1 MGIVKYNKS
10 RVPGFKNVLEDF
22 FGRDVS
28 DFLGTSA
35 DIVPAVN
42 VKEEDKGF
50 HVDVAAPG
58 MEKGDFKVN
67 IDNDTLTISAE
78 KEVNKEEE
86 NEKYS
91 RKEFSYSS
99 FSRSFVLPK
108 SADKNKVEAKYENGI
123 LALFIPKIVDKE
135 IKNVK
140 SIEIK

>member
-1 MGIVKYNKS
+1 MGIVKFNKS
-10 RVPGFKNVLEDF
+10 RVPGFTNVLEDF
-22 FGRDVS
+22 FGRNVS

-35 DIVPAVN
+35 DVPAVN

-58 MEKGDFKVN
+58 MEKGDFMVN

-78 KEVNKEEE
+78 KELNEEE
-86 NEKYS
+86 SNEKYS

-108 SADKNKVEAKYENGI
+108 TADKNKIEAKYENGI
-123 LALFIPKIVDKE
+123 LALFIPKITDKD

>member
-1 MGIVKYNKS
+1 MGLIKLNKS
-10 RVPGFKNVLEDF
+10 RVPGFTNVLEDF

-50 HVDVAAPG
+50 QVDVAAPG
-58 MEKGDFKVN
+58 MEKSDFKVN

-78 KEVNKEEE
+78 KEEREEE
-86 NEKYS
+86 SDEKYS
-91 RKEFSYSS
+91 RKEFSYSR

-108 SADKNKVEAKYENGI
+108 TADKNKIEAKYENGI
-123 LALFIPKIVDKE
+123 LSLYIPKIAEKE
-135 IKNVK
+135 LKDVK

>member
-1 MGIVKYNKS
+1 MGIVKFNKS
-10 RVPGFKNVLEDF
+10 RVPGFTNVLEDF
-22 FGRDVS
+22 LGRDVS

-35 DIVPAVN
+35 DVPAVN

-78 KEVNKEEE
+78 KELNEEE
-86 NEKYS
+86 SNEKYS

-108 SADKNKVEAKYENGI
+108 TADKNKIEAKYENGI
-123 LALFIPKIVDKE
+123 LALFIPKIADKD